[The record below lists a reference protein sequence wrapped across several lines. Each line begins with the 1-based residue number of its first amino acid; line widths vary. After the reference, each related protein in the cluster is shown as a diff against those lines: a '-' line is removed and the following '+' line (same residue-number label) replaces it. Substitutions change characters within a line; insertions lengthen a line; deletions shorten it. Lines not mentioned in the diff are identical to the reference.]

1 MKTKV
6 WAVVDATHPDAWT
19 PAERTVSADIAK
31 ETYHRM
37 FRELNASVESFAS
50 PDARFA
56 AVLEQ
61 GRPWWS
67 DLPSIPPTER
77 RFELP
82 FDRGTGPA
90 FLLALLTL
98 THRAPGGAIMFV
110 SGRHGWPSTIERE
123 RIPGSS
129 RADGKPS
136 IWVYSHAGHDWRNG
150 AIAVAGRIETFLE
163 AFRLVQPA
171 MVHTFLASW
180 RRTGGERHELI
191 EETYPYL
198 HEVDLFRDVLAPA
211 VDMAPVFASSVRHR
225 ELTAA

>member
-1 MKTKV
+1 MTNKV

-19 PAERTVSADIAK
+19 PPDRQVSADIARA
-31 ETYHRM
+31 TYRHMIRD
-37 FRELNASVESFAS
+37 LNASVAS
-50 PDARFA
+50 LAPTDHRFT

-67 DLPSIPPTER
+67 ELAELPPAER

-98 THRAPGGAIMFV
+98 THRAPSAEIVFV
-110 SGRHGWPSTIERE
+110 SGRHGWPARVERE
-123 RIPGSS
+123 RVDRAVTGS
-129 RADGKPS
+129 PS
-136 IWVYSHAGHDWRNG
+136 IWVYGHAGHDWRSG
-150 AIAVAGRIETFLE
+150 AVAVAGRIESFLE
-163 AFRLVQPA
+163 AFRLVQPS
-171 MVHTFLASW
+171 MVHTFMASW
-180 RRTGGERHELI
+180 RRSEGRRAELI

-211 VDMAPVFASSVRHR
+211 VDMAPGFASHVRHA